1 MIWKRGLLYLLMPV
15 VVFGL
20 ATYLT
25 IDILLR
31 AGDTVVCPDIRGK
44 TVEEA
49 REMARSAGLSL
60 VVMRYENRN
69 DVPYNHITVQKPEAN
84 ISTRKGRIVHVIVSE
99 GPQLTEVPTL
109 TGRSLQEAEG
119 MLNEKKLKPGRV
131 IEIPHTAAGKVIA
144 QIPKGGE
151 RSLEGREI
159 TILIGAGINK
169 YYLMPDVRKIEFAE
183 LQDEMD
189 AKGIKYRIEYTQ
201 GYRPSQPNISGMS
214 VPPRSLFKVDKEI
227 LIYITNGGQEWPQS
241 E

>member
-1 MIWKRGLLYLLMPV
+1 MIWKRGLLYLLAPV

-31 AGDTVVCPDIRGK
+31 TSDTVVCPDIRGK

-49 REMARSAGLSL
+49 REMTKNAGLSL
-60 VVMRYENRN
+60 LVMRYENRN

-84 ISTRKGRIVHVIVSE
+84 IATRKGRMVYVIVSE
-99 GPQLTEVPTL
+99 GPHLAEVPAL
-109 TGRSLQEAEG
+109 AGRSLQEAEG
-119 MLNEKKLKPGRV
+119 ILKEKKLKPGRV
-131 IEIPHTAAGKVIA
+131 VEIPNTAAGKVIA
-144 QIPKGGE
+144 QMPMGGE
-151 RSLEGREI
+151 KSLEGHEVVI
-159 TILIGAGINK
+159 FVGSNK
-169 YYLMPDVRKIEFAE
+169 NTYYLMPDVQKIGLTE

-201 GYRPSQPNISGMS
+201 GYRPARPNISGMS
-214 VPPRSLFKVDKEI
+214 VPVRSLFKADNET
-227 LIYITNGGQEWPQS
+227 LIYINNGGQQWPQS

>member
-15 VVFGL
+15 IVFGL

-25 IDILLR
+25 IDVLLGT
-31 AGDTVVCPDIRGK
+31 GDTVVCPDIRGK

-49 REMARSAGLSL
+49 REMARNAELSL

-119 MLNEKKLKPGRV
+119 MLKEKKLKPGRV
-131 IEIPHTAAGKVIA
+131 IEIPHAAVGKIIA

-151 RSLEGREI
+151 RSLEGKEI
-159 TILIGAGINK
+159 TIFIGAGRNN

-189 AKGIKYRIEYTQ
+189 AKGIRYRIEYTQ
-201 GYRPSQPNISGMS
+201 GYRPSLPNISGIS